1 MAFTSR
7 VGLITTTVIAA
18 LSSGIGASAADSL
31 TSASS
36 TFATPSPSPSPTM
49 QTVPFFLAG
58 PETGDGEDTGECRL
72 LGPFSLLVQAALG
85 ALALLSLVYK
95 RWRERPQRPL
105 KVWAFDVSKQ
115 VFGSAMLHLAN
126 LLMSMFS
133 AGQLEIRSEY
143 KPNPCSFYILNLGI
157 DTTLGIPI
165 LIFILHLLNRLASY
179 TPLADPPESIES
191 GNYGRPPRASWWF
204 KQSIIYFM
212 GLLGMKICVFFLI
225 QLLPFIV
232 KVGDWALRW
241 TEGNT
246 AVQIIF
252 VMLLFPVIMNAI
264 QYYIIDTFIK
274 KPLLQDTLE
283 SGPEGE
289 DYSHEH
295 RHALLAGLDDESFES
310 DEDSVG
316 KDDGAALDNPDQGK
330 EDLVR
335 FESAEYN
342 PAVHGERS
350 SASSASASARSGSS
364 HGEYGQLSS
373 STKLASRERD

>member
-1 MAFTSR
+1 MTFTSLT
-7 VGLITTTVIAA
+7 GLVITTAIAA
-18 LSSGIGASAADSL
+18 LSSGVGASAVGSL
-31 TSASS
+31 TTASTTS
-36 TFATPSPSPSPTM
+36 ITPSPSPSPTM
-49 QTVPFFLAG
+49 QTVPFHLAG
-58 PETGDGEDTGECRL
+58 PDPTDGDDTGECRL

-95 RWRERPQRPL
+95 RWRERPQRPV

-133 AGQLEIRSEY
+133 AGQLEIRSKY

-179 TPLADPPESIES
+179 TPLASPPESIES
-191 GNYGRPPRASWWF
+191 GNYGSPPRASWWF

-274 KPLLQDTLE
+274 KPIMLETFEEAEHDT
-283 SGPEGE
+283 
-289 DYSHEH
+289 HEH
-295 RHALLAGLDDESFES
+295 RHALLAGMDEDASFES
-310 DEDSVG
+310 DDDSVG
-316 KDDGAALDNPDQGK
+316 KDDGPEPVK

-342 PAVHGERS
+342 PAQVEHS
-350 SASSASASARSGSS
+350 SAASARSGSS
-364 HGEYGQLSS
+364 HGEYGELSS
-373 STKLASRERD
+373 STKLKSQNKD